1 MKKLPRVALIYDF
14 DGTLSPGNMQ
24 EFGYMKAIGAD
35 KDSFWAE
42 NDRLTRENDASGIL
56 CYMMLMLREAKANGV
71 TLSREKFKVFGAD
84 VKLYEGVRDWFESI
98 RKYGESIGLDIR
110 HFINSSG
117 LKEII
122 EGTPIASH
130 FDAIY
135 ASSFLYD
142 NETGEPVWP
151 SMAVDYTTKTQ
162 FIFKINKGIREV
174 SDTSKINTFVPYEDR
189 PVPFTH
195 MIYFGDGTTD
205 IPSMKVV
212 KDHSGHSIA
221 VYKPGDESAKKT
233 AVRLINEGRVNF
245 ACPANYREGKMLDK
259 LTRRILD
266 KIAADN
272 EFERL
277 VRINN
282 RRYSKGRPC
291 RE

>member
-35 KDSFWAE
+35 KDAFWAE
-42 NDRLTRENDASGIL
+42 NNRLTQDNDASGIL
-56 CYMMLMLREAKANGV
+56 CYMLLMLREAKANGV
-71 TLSREKFKVFGAD
+71 RLSRDRFREFGAD
-84 VKLYEGVRDWFESI
+84 VKLYEGVRDWFENI
-98 RKYGESIGLDIR
+98 RRYGQDFGLDIR

-117 LKEII
+117 LKEMI
-122 EGTPIASH
+122 EGTPIAQR

-142 NETGEPVWP
+142 CQTGEPEWP
-151 SMAVDYTTKTQ
+151 AVAVDYTTKTQ

-174 SDTSKINTFVPYEDR
+174 SDTRKINQYLAYEDR
-189 PVPFTH
+189 PVPFSH
-195 MIYFGDGTTD
+195 MIYYGDGTTD

-212 KDHSGHSIA
+212 KDHGGHSIA
-221 VYKPGDESAKKT
+221 VYKPGDDLAKQT
-233 AVRLINEGRVNF
+233 AVSLINENRVNF

-277 VRINN
+277 ERINR
-282 RRYSKGRPC
+282 RRYS
-291 RE
+291 

>member
-35 KDSFWAE
+35 KDAFWAE
-42 NDRLTRENDASGIL
+42 NDRLTKANDASGIL
-56 CYMMLMLREAKANGV
+56 CYMLLMLREAKAKGV
-71 TLSREKFKVFGAD
+71 SLSREKFRLFGAD
-84 VKLYEGVRDWFESI
+84 VKLYEGVRDWFDSI
-98 RKYGESIGLDIR
+98 RSYGLSIGLDIK

-117 LKEII
+117 LKEMI
-122 EGTPIASH
+122 EGTPIAPC
-130 FDAIY
+130 FEAIY

-142 NETGEPVWP
+142 TVSAEPVWP
-151 SMAVDYTTKTQ
+151 AVAVDYTTKTQ

-174 SDTSKINTFVPYEDR
+174 SDTSKINTFLPYDER
-189 PVPFTH
+189 PVPFSH

-221 VYKPGDESAKKT
+221 VYKPGDDYAKQT
-233 AVRLINEGRVNF
+233 AVKLIDENRVNF

-259 LTRRILD
+259 ITRRILA

-277 VRINN
+277 ERINKK
-282 RRYSKGRPC
+282 RYSKPC
-291 RE
+291 SSE

>member
-35 KDSFWAE
+35 KEAFWAA

-56 CYMMLMLREAKANGV
+56 CYMLLMLREAKAHGI
-71 TLSREKFKVFGAD
+71 TLSRDMFRRFGAD
-84 VKLYEGVRDWFESI
+84 VKLFDGVRDWFGCI
-98 RKYGESIGLDIR
+98 RAYGSSIGLDIR

-117 LKEII
+117 LKEMI
-122 EGTPIASH
+122 EGTPIASA
-130 FDAIY
+130 FDGIY

-142 NETGEPVWP
+142 AETGEPVWP
-151 SMAVDYTTKTQ
+151 SVAVDYTTKTQ

-174 SDTSKINTFVPYEDR
+174 SDTRKINAFVPYDER
-189 PVPFTH
+189 PVPFSH

-212 KDHSGHSIA
+212 KDRQGHSIA
-221 VYKPGDESAKKT
+221 VYKPGDEPAKQT
-233 AVRLINEGRVNF
+233 AERLINEGRVNF

-266 KIAADN
+266 KIAADI

-277 VRINN
+277 ERLNKK
-282 RRYSKGRPC
+282 RYSRPA
-291 RE
+291 

>member
-24 EFGYMKAIGAD
+24 EFGYMKAIGAN
-35 KDSFWAE
+35 KDAFWAE
-42 NDRLTRENDASGIL
+42 NNRLTKENDASGIL
-56 CYMMLMLREAKANGV
+56 CYMLLMLREAKAKGV
-71 TLSREKFKVFGAD
+71 KLSRENFRKFGSD
-84 VKLYEGVRDWFESI
+84 VKLFEGVRDWFASI
-98 RKYGESIGLDIR
+98 SAYGLSVGLDVR
-110 HFINSSG
+110 HYINSSG
-117 LKEII
+117 LKEMI
-122 EGTPIASH
+122 EGTPIAKN

-142 NETGEPVWP
+142 AETDEPFWP
-151 SMAVDYTTKTQ
+151 AVAVDFTTKTQ

-174 SDTSKINTFVPYEDR
+174 SDTFKINNFVPQEER
-189 PVPFTH
+189 PVPFSH

-212 KDHSGHSIA
+212 KDHGGHSIA
-221 VYKPGDESAKKT
+221 VYRPGDEGAKKT
-233 AVRLINEGRVNF
+233 AIKLINELRVNF

-259 LTRRILD
+259 ITRHILD

-277 VRINN
+277 ERLNK
-282 RRYSKGRPC
+282 RRYRG
-291 RE
+291 E

>member
-35 KDSFWAE
+35 KDAFWAE
-42 NDRLTRENDASGIL
+42 IDRMTEDNDARGIL
-56 CYMMLMLREAKANGV
+56 CYMLLMLREAKRNGV
-71 TLSREKFKVFGAD
+71 SLSRDRFHDFGAD
-84 VKLYEGVRDWFESI
+84 VKLYEGVKDWFESI
-98 RKYGESIGLDIR
+98 REYGRRVGLDIR

-117 LKEII
+117 LKEMI
-122 EGTPIASH
+122 EGTPIARR

-142 NETGEPVWP
+142 RQTGEPVWP
-151 SMAVDYTTKTQ
+151 AVAVDYTTKTQ

-174 SDTSKINTFVPYEDR
+174 SDTSKINMFVAYDER
-189 PVPFTH
+189 PVPFSH

-212 KDHSGHSIA
+212 KDHGGHSIA
-221 VYKPGDESAKKT
+221 VYKPGDEAAKNT
-233 AVRLINEGRVNF
+233 AVKLIKEERVNF

-277 VRINN
+277 EKINQ
-282 RRYSKGRPC
+282 RRYNKQ
-291 RE
+291 